1 MVPAPVLASWLSAR
15 RTGAPFAG
23 PARLLTP
30 TVAHAACGD
39 VAKNRRGEIR
49 RSVYLGCRVRKLAN
63 QRLVGDRMLDLSPQ
77 GMFLLSDENVDPGTE
92 VFVSFLATDL
102 PIWFDTR
109 ATVARIVEG
118 RRVGDDGPGLGLRF
132 RALPAVSRI
141 ILRGHLGK
149 APRKAPQ
156 RAWSEA
162 LTRSRRDPDYAR
174 IVKDIFEGR
183 A

>member
-15 RTGAPFAG
+15 RVGAPLVG

-30 TVAHAACGD
+30 TLAHAAYGN
-39 VAKNRRGEIR
+39 VSTNRRGEIR

-109 ATVARIVEG
+109 ATVARVVEG
-118 RRVGDDGPGLGLRF
+118 RRVGDDGHGLGLRF
-132 RALPAVSRI
+132 RALPAVSRV
-141 ILRGHLGK
+141 ILRGHLRK
-149 APRKAPQ
+149 AERKAPQ
-156 RAWSEA
+156 RWSAA
-162 LTRSRRDPDYAR
+162 LATTKRDPDYAQ